1 MKTILFCFFWGLSI
15 SIYPTTINGRFLV
28 FNYSD
33 TSAGIKLQIN
43 TGAETEDLGGATFI
57 INFDTLSLSFDSLPD
72 ENYNY
77 TFHNFSGGNYEKAFL
92 TKVLSNQLWVNIELL
107 SDNEGNSP
115 AGINGWTDV
124 VTINFHKKNEAE
136 TFWIEAQKNSLYWS
150 VFGGDNK
157 TMIAA
162 GDFTVENAVTQ
173 NNEIAAAFDFEL
185 SQNYPNPFNPATKI
199 NFKLKSGGNTKLI
212 LYDILGKEIAT
223 LVDKELSAG
232 DYETEVDGSRLSSGI
247 YVYSLK
253 VDGKFSAV
261 KKMILMK

>member
-92 TKVLSNQLWVNIELL
+92 TKVLSNQLWVNIEL
-107 SDNEGNSP
+107 
-115 AGINGWTDV
+115 
-124 VTINFHKKNEAE
+124 
-136 TFWIEAQKNSLYWS
+136 
-150 VFGGDNK
+150 
-157 TMIAA
+157 
-162 GDFTVENAVTQ
+162 
-173 NNEIAAAFDFEL
+173 
-185 SQNYPNPFNPATKI
+185 
-199 NFKLKSGGNTKLI
+199 
-212 LYDILGKEIAT
+212 
-223 LVDKELSAG
+223 
-232 DYETEVDGSRLSSGI
+232 
-247 YVYSLK
+247 
-253 VDGKFSAV
+253 
-261 KKMILMK
+261 